1 MPEPIKVL
9 AFDIGIRNL
18 AWCLLETTDV
28 SGATPTILGWENH
41 DLLAANAAPTN
52 KSVCRICNR
61 NASFTTSAG
70 ASCNRHCPPDQP
82 PFKDLSGN
90 VQKSATLPVLRA
102 VAAAA
107 ALGGK
112 KPTRNALL
120 AALAPFYSFPIEKI
134 KVKKAVDTDMAVLHD
149 AIRGF
154 VQANLPLFR
163 QATHILLENQPVLKN
178 PTMKTVQ
185 VLLYATLRDHLQP
198 APPLKLVHAGKKIV
212 GETTGD
218 AGYKNRKD
226 AAEAKVVG
234 LLGGKITDSATHL
247 AFFKAAVKKS
257 DLADALCMCWGFATG
272 A

>member
-18 AWCLLETTDV
+18 AWCLLETDV
-28 SGATPTILGWENH
+28 SGTPTILGWENH
-41 DLLAANAAPTN
+41 DLLASAVPT
-52 KSVCRICNR
+52 KAVCRICNK
-61 NASFTTSAG
+61 NAAFFTAAG
-70 ASCNRHCPPDQP
+70 ATCLRHCPQAQP
-82 PFKDLSGN
+82 PLKDLSGA
-90 VQKSATLPVLRA
+90 VQRTAALPVLRA

-107 ALGGK
+107 GLGGK

-120 AALAPFYSFPIEKI
+120 AALAPSYSFPIEKI
-134 KVKKAVDTDMAVLHD
+134 KVKKAVDTDMAILHD
-149 AIRGF
+149 AIRAF
-154 VQANLPLFR
+154 IQSRMQIFK

-198 APPLKLVHAGKKIV
+198 SPPLKLVHAGKKIT

-226 AAEAKVVG
+226 AAAAKVLL
-234 LLGGKITDSATHL
+234 LLGKVSDSAHL

-257 DLADALCMCWGFATG
+257 DLADALCMCWDFA
-272 A
+272 ALK

>member
-18 AWCLLETTDV
+18 AWCLLETTDI

-41 DLLAANAAPTN
+41 DLLASAAPTN
-52 KSVCRICNR
+52 KAVCQICNK
-61 NASFTTSAG
+61 NAAFFTAAG
-70 ASCNRHCPPDQP
+70 ATCLRHCPQAQP
-82 PFKDLSGN
+82 PLKDLSGA
-90 VQKSATLPVLRA
+90 VQRTAALPVLRA

-107 ALGGK
+107 GLGGK

-120 AALAPFYSFPIEKI
+120 TALAPFYSFPIEKV

-154 VQANLPLFR
+154 IQGRMQLFK

-198 APPLKLVHAGKKIV
+198 APPLKLVHAGKKIA

-226 AAEAKVVG
+226 AAEAKVTG
-234 LLGGKITDSATHL
+234 LLGGKVSDSAAHL

-257 DLADALCMCWGFATG
+257 DLADALCMCWDFA
-272 A
+272 ALK

>member
-18 AWCLLETTDV
+18 AWCLLEADV
-28 SGATPTILGWENH
+28 SGTPTILGWENH
-41 DLLAANAAPTN
+41 DLLAAPAPIKAVCQICNKNAAF
-52 KSVCRICNR
+52 
-61 NASFTTSAG
+61 FTAAG
-70 ASCNRHCPPDQP
+70 TTCLRHCPQAQP
-82 PFKDLSGN
+82 PLKDLSGA
-90 VQKSATLPVLRA
+90 VQKVAGLPVLRA

-107 ALGGK
+107 GLRGK
-112 KPTRNALL
+112 TRAALL
-120 AALAPFYSFPIEKI
+120 AALAPVYSFPIEKV
-134 KVKKAVDTDMAVLHD
+134 KVKKAVDTDMAILHD
-149 AIRGF
+149 AIRAFIQGRM
-154 VQANLPLFR
+154 QLFK

-198 APPLKLVHAGKKIV
+198 APPLKLVHAGKKIT

-226 AAEAKVVG
+226 AAEAKVLL
-234 LLGGKITDSATHL
+234 LLGKVSDSAHL

-257 DLADALCMCWGFATG
+257 DLADALCMCWDFA
-272 A
+272 AIK

>member
-18 AWCLLETTDV
+18 AWCLLEKDV
-28 SGATPTILGWENH
+28 SGTPTILGWENH
-41 DLLAANAAPTN
+41 DLLAANAAPSN

-61 NASFTTSAG
+61 NAAFTTSAG
-70 ASCNRHCPPDQP
+70 ATCNRHCPPDQP

-90 VQKSATLPVLRA
+90 VQKTASLPVLRA

-107 ALGGK
+107 AIGGK
-112 KPTRNALL
+112 KTRVALL

-134 KVKKAVDTDMAVLHD
+134 KVKKAVDTDMAILHD
-149 AIRGF
+149 AIRVF
-154 VQANLPLFR
+154 VQANLPLFK

-212 GETTGD
+212 GEATGD
-218 AGYKNRKD
+218 AGYKDRKD
-226 AAEAKVVG
+226 AAEAKVVS

-257 DLADALCMCWGFATG
+257 DLADALCMCWGFANP